1 MTTRL
6 AKGLVAAAV
15 AAVGQTAVAGTD
27 IYFNPLTQSSAVAT
41 PNHVN
46 ELNSPW
52 QTPPGLSQ
60 VNLTSLR
67 EAEADVAQSLL
78 RVPGADTS
86 ATMLDMSAFSPDG
99 KWLFLPHETPWG
111 AGASRYDVVNDRVE
125 TIFQG
130 DGGGLTGDWADDYG
144 AFDPAFYTPNGTL
157 FLGEE
162 WTAEGRIIEI
172 LNPKAPV
179 AQIQWRELQSIAN
192 VAHEGLQF
200 SADERT
206 LYFVD
211 EWNSG
216 SLYKFVMAK
225 KGDYTKGQTFVLVVD
240 AFGGDPAA
248 NYNQGV
254 NAAATRTGLATWVP
268 ITDKNGTPLTQTDPF
283 RNGPTSDPRN
293 DPGAR
298 GGRAAADEVRGTPYG
313 RPEDMEIGRL
323 ANGREV
329 LYVAVTSEQSI
340 YSIELLSPT
349 KAIVR
354 VAASETGTPKNLG
367 FPATTGRLNSPDNLA
382 QDALGNIYVIED
394 APNGDSV
401 GGDIWF
407 MRDTDSDGVAESLDH
422 FMSVQVDG
430 AEATGMIFNPVKP
443 TQFVVSVQH
452 PDSVTIPNGFGDAVW
467 QFDLEDIAPPVCDRN
482 GWRYT
487 QTCTHASDYH
497 FVDMLQRANRRDRKH
512 WEWDWR

>member
-1 MTTRL
+1 MRTHL
-6 AKGLVAAAV
+6 ARGLVAAAV

-41 PNHVN
+41 PNHIN
-46 ELNSPW
+46 ELSSPW
-52 QTPPGLSQ
+52 QTPPGLAQ

-67 EAEADVAQSLL
+67 EAEANVNQSLI
-78 RVPGADTS
+78 RVPGAGTS
-86 ATMLDMSAFSPDG
+86 ASMLDMAAFSPDG
-99 KWLFLPHETPWG
+99 RWLFLPHETPFG
-111 AGASRYDVVNDRVE
+111 AGASRYNIANDTVE

-130 DGGGLTGDWADDYG
+130 DLAGATGNWMNDYG
-144 AFDPAFYTPNGTL
+144 AFDPATYTPNGTL

-172 LNPKAPV
+172 LNPRAPV
-179 AQIQWRELQSIAN
+179 AQIKYRELESIAN

-200 SADERT
+200 GRDERT

-216 SLYKFVMAK
+216 SFYKFVTTK

-248 NYNQGV
+248 NYNEGV
-254 NAAATRTGLATWVP
+254 NLTATRTGLATWVP
-268 ITDKNGTPLTQTDPF
+268 ITDKGGKPLTATDPF
-283 RNGPTSDPRN
+283 RNGPTSDPRT
-293 DPGAR
+293 DPTAR
-298 GGRAAADEVRGTPYG
+298 GGRAAADEVKGTPYG
-313 RPEDMEIGRL
+313 RPEDMEVGRL

-329 LYVAVTSEQSI
+329 LYVAVTSESAV
-340 YSIELLSPT
+340 YSIELLSFT

-367 FPATTGRLNSPDNLA
+367 FPATTGTLNSPDNIA

-394 APNGDSV
+394 APNGDDI

-407 MRDTDSDGVAESLDH
+407 MRDADSDGVAESLDH

-430 AEATGMIFNPVKP
+430 AEATGMIFNPAKP
-443 TQFVVSVQH
+443 TQFVVNVQH
-452 PDSVTIPNGFGDAVW
+452 PDSTILPDGFGDAVW
-467 QFDLEDIAPPVCDRN
+467 QFDLENIAPPVCDKK

-487 QTCTHASDYH
+487 QTCTHAFDYR
-497 FVDMLQRANRRDRKH
+497 FIELLKRADRHDRD
-512 WEWDWR
+512 WDWRDWR